1 MKLFLDTADLK
12 GIHRVR
18 ATGLLDGV
26 TTNPSHIAKAGR
38 VFEEVIE
45 EICALVPDHVSV
57 EAVADSTEGLVTEAK
72 RLASLSKQIVIKIPM
87 TREGLQ
93 AVPVLEREHRI
104 RTNVTMV
111 FSPTQALL
119 AMKAGAS
126 FVSIV
131 LSRLENVAIES
142 DRLIDD
148 SMNLK
153 GQYGFKS
160 EVIAGSL
167 KTQPTLL
174 HCLRAGV
181 DIATIPEDLFNQL
194 FLHPLTEMG
203 LAQFNKD
210 WIQVKKLSEPSQRQ

>member
-1 MKLFLDTADLK
+1 MKIFLDTADVEAVR
-12 GIHRVR
+12 RVH

-26 TTNPSHIAKAGR
+26 TTNPSHVAKAGR
-38 VFEEVIE
+38 VFEDVVQ
-45 EICALVPDHVSV
+45 EICSIVPEHVSV
-57 EAVADSTEGLVTEAK
+57 EAVADTAEGLVAEAE
-72 RLASLSKQIVIKIPM
+72 RLATFGKQVVIKMPM
-87 TREGLQ
+87 TREGLR
-93 AVPVLEREHRI
+93 AVPELERIRHI

-148 SMNLK
+148 TMAIK
-153 GQYGFKS
+153 RQYAFTS
-160 EVIAGSL
+160 EIIAGSL

-181 DIATIPEDLFNQL
+181 DIATMPEDLFNLMFQ
-194 FLHPLTEMG
+194 HPLTESG
-203 LAQFNKD
+203 LAQFERD
-210 WIQVKKLSEPSQRQ
+210 WAQVRKRG